1 MPQTFLAYPPTGL
14 RIVGG
19 SRLVNGLEFGLTVED
34 RAAIGALASEQLIK
48 EWGRQAVALAPRRSG
63 RLARSIRPRA
73 HRGLEVP
80 FYGPF
85 QQAGNLPWLTQSWTQ
100 ALRSTPVAVRSAVLR
115 RRPDFNFR
123 DAAGNLYESVK
134 EFSQTRTGEIVIE
147 KIQEKAGYFAVALIL
162 VKLS

>member
-1 MPQTFLAYPPTGL
+1 MPQPYLALPPTGL

-34 RAAIGALASEQLIK
+34 RAAIGALASEQLIQ
-48 EWGRQAVALAPRRSG
+48 EWARQAVALAPRRSG

-85 QQAGNLPWLTQSWTQ
+85 QQVGNLPWANTILDAGAQKYTYCRALGRTQ
-100 ALRSTPVAVRSAVLR
+100 ASAR
-115 RRPDFNFR
+115 FQ
-123 DAAGNLYESVK
+123 
-134 EFSQTRTGEIVIE
+134 FSGCSRQS
-147 KIQEKAGYFAVALIL
+147 L
-162 VKLS
+162 